1 MEDDAW
7 AGPVRMEVGNECD
20 ALVQEGLMSNNGKQD
35 GDDMVFSTFTVLDAG
50 HASNGLVGGGS
61 PTEAEKLDEEEPL
74 FYIDEDVDEDKTG
87 QTLEESEKQNRVE
100 KREVKKMSEG
110 ETFCLTTAV

>member
-1 MEDDAW
+1 
-7 AGPVRMEVGNECD
+7 
-20 ALVQEGLMSNNGKQD
+20 MSNNGKQD

-50 HASNGLVGGGS
+50 HASNGLVGGGG
-61 PTEAEKLDEEEPL
+61 PTAAEKLDEEEPL